1 MLHQRAVAENRCRPF
16 HPIKIHLMPHKIL
29 IAIDSF
35 KGSLNSMEA
44 ARAIAEGILCAR
56 PEKEILLHPM
66 ADGGEGSLN
75 ALAGPMD
82 GLFRRCAT
90 HDPLLR
96 PREGGYI
103 EAPGGV
109 ALIES
114 AAIVGLPLLALEE
127 RNPLKTTSY
136 GVGEVIAEA
145 LLGGA
150 RRLVIALGGSATND
164 GGMGLLRA
172 LGVRFLDENRQE
184 ITGGGEALSRIRQID
199 CSGILPEAL
208 KAEWLLATD
217 VDSPLCGP
225 SGASRLFAPQKGAD
239 EAMVEQLEQGMKHY
253 ATLLE
258 QLCGRSVASLPGS
271 GAAGGMAAAMMALL
285 GAEAESGFDLIA
297 RLTGLEERIASA
309 DLVITG
315 EGCIDRQTV
324 HGKLPAGVARMAHR
338 HHVACIALCGIH
350 HPSPESDPLFSA
362 IYPTRPA
369 TLPLEEAMQPETAK
383 RLLRQTAKQIASRW
397 P

>member
-1 MLHQRAVAENRCRPF
+1 
-16 HPIKIHLMPHKIL
+16 MPHKIL

-35 KGSLNSMEA
+35 KGSLNSTEA
-44 ARAIAEGILCAR
+44 ARAIAEGIRRAR

-75 ALAGPMD
+75 ALADPMG

-103 EAPGGV
+103 EAPGGI

-114 AAIVGLPLLALEE
+114 AAIVGLPLLAQEE

-164 GGMGLLRA
+164 GGMGLLQA
-172 LGVRFLDENRQE
+172 LGVRFLDENKRE
-184 ITGGGEALSRIRQID
+184 LAGGGESLSRIRQID
-199 CSGILPEAL
+199 CSEILPEAL

-225 SGASRLFAPQKGAD
+225 LGASRLFAPQKGAD
-239 EAMVEQLEQGMKHY
+239 KAMVEQLEQGMVHY
-253 ATLLE
+253 AALLE
-258 QLCGRSVASLPGS
+258 QLCGRSIVALPGS
-271 GAAGGMAAAMMALL
+271 GAAGGMAAAMIALL
-285 GAEAESGFDLIA
+285 GAKAESGFELIA
-297 RLTGLEERIASA
+297 RLTGLEEQIASA

-315 EGCIDRQTV
+315 EGRIDRQTA
-324 HGKLPAGVARMAHR
+324 HGKLPAGVSRMAHR
-338 HHVACIALCGIH
+338 HHVPCIALCGIH
-350 HPSPESDPLFSA
+350 HPSPKSDSLFSA
-362 IYPTRPA
+362 IYPTRPS
-369 TLPLEEAMQPETAK
+369 TLPLEEAMQPDTAK
-383 RLLRQTAKQIASRW
+383 RLLRQTAEQIASRW